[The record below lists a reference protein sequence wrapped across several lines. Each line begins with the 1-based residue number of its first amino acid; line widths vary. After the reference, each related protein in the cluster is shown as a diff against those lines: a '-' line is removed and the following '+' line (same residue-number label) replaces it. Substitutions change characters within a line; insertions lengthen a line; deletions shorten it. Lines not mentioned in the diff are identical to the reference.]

1 MHRPIFGLI
10 LVLLAALLSVPVHAE
25 DRVLPA
31 DFRKIVADAKSK
43 VFPAVIYIRCI
54 RDTHESGKKRSQAIS
69 GSGVIISE
77 EGDALTNWHVVD
89 KAREVRCLLSDGRAY
104 YAKIVGSDK
113 DTDLA
118 LLHLETKPTDSL
130 PFATMGDSGHL
141 QEGDFVMAMGA
152 PWGMNRSVT
161 IGIVSCTKRYLPESS
176 EYSDWIQTDASISP
190 GNSGGPLVDTR
201 GEIVGLNTRA
211 TMTGG
216 DLGFTVPVETMR
228 IIIPQLREHGEV
240 RWSWSGLQLQA
251 LRDFDRNIYFDATEG
266 VIVGGTDPDSPA
278 RKAGVKLKDRIIAV
292 NGEPITALT
301 VEDLP
306 MVRRRLGL
314 MPKNEA
320 MELTIVRGG
329 EQLAIDVT
337 PREKGKVEGEEL
349 DCPRWDF
356 TVKAINQF
364 DNPDLYFHRK
374 TGVFIF
380 GVKYPGNA
388 SGAGLSEKDILLKI
402 GDESIETLDDVRRV
416 HQALIE
422 NVDAQHKVIVTV
434 LRNGLLRQC
443 ILDYSRDYEKK

>member
-1 MHRPIFGLI
+1 
-10 LVLLAALLSVPVHAE
+10 
-25 DRVLPA
+25 
-31 DFRKIVADAKSK
+31 
-43 VFPAVIYIRCI
+43 
-54 RDTHESGKKRSQAIS
+54 
-69 GSGVIISE
+69 
-77 EGDALTNWHVVD
+77 
-89 KAREVRCLLSDGRAY
+89 
-104 YAKIVGSDK
+104 
-113 DTDLA
+113 
-118 LLHLETKPTDSL
+118 
-130 PFATMGDSGHL
+130 
-141 QEGDFVMAMGA
+141 
-152 PWGMNRSVT
+152 MNRSVT